1 MSKWLV
7 LNKMNEFFVNETSQ
21 VSEMNIQAN
30 KKNHQ
35 FEQKHKTKLNLH
47 KHSKFFMNLQT
58 NYLFKAKQ
66 IKFMHDWSK

>member
-7 LNKMNEFFVNETSQ
+7 LNKTNEFFVNETSQ

-30 KKNHQ
+30 KKSHQ

-47 KHSKFFMNLQT
+47 KHTKKVTNL
-58 NYLFKAKQ
+58 NKSIKQ
-66 IKFMHDWSK
+66 S